1 MFWIFLAT
9 IPTDLEQA
17 TGVERKELEAIL
29 GGDPVSIQRQI
40 IETFI
45 MSQRQNI

>member
-1 MFWIFLAT
+1 MYCTDLLVKLCLDT

-29 GGDPVSIQRQI
+29 GGNPVSDFFFFFFLI
-40 IETFI
+40 
-45 MSQRQNI
+45 